1 MKNENGSELEKMGT
15 GERILLTE
23 NTEGIN
29 DFKTKLT
36 SEVQM
41 CKTLL
46 ENLFQFEN
54 ENAIP
59 KNVDAYV
66 WDLFLSSNE
75 AARGRASYDK
85 IFTLR
90 NVNLP
95 DHIERIYSD
104 LNAWKLFPKRE
115 LSKYL
120 IREKDC
126 YSVNEKMVSES
137 VELFADTQRSFAIGP
152 DQIERY
158 NFCKAA
164 LAEVIFLAKIMEI
177 NPPNDPS
184 NSLTFNSFFKNP
196 LLTKHSYPRNCF
208 DINLDFIKTGLL
220 QFQKPSYS

>member
-1 MKNENGSELEKMGT
+1 MNMKNGSEL
-15 GERILLTE
+15 ERILLTE
-23 NTEGIN
+23 NTEVIN
-29 DFKTKLT
+29 AWKNTLASDV
-36 SEVQM
+36 EM

-46 ENLFQFEN
+46 ENLNRFEI
-54 ENAIP
+54 EDIP

-66 WDLFLSSNE
+66 WEMFLSSNE

-85 IFTLR
+85 IFHLK
-90 NVNLP
+90 NVHLP
-95 DHIERIYSD
+95 EPIEKIYRD
-104 LNAWKLFPKRE
+104 LNAWQSFHKRE

-158 NFCKAA
+158 HFCKAA